1 MRAPGAKYDK
11 NYMMTDINPRMA
23 RIWKEGE

>member
-1 MRAPGAKYDK
+1 MRTPGAKYDK
-11 NYMMTDINPRMA
+11 NYVMTDINPKMA

>member
-1 MRAPGAKYDK
+1 MRTPGAKYDK
-11 NYMMTDINPRMA
+11 NFVMTDINPKMA